1 MTKPPAQSPGVF
13 DQAFLTGVDGVTEVL
28 LIRHGQ
34 QDIDFNGP
42 VGEVMDPPLSE
53 TGLAQAS
60 LLGEGLSTT
69 HIDAIFASPLR
80 RAMQTAEAV
89 QKHHKHL
96 ELQVIEDLQEV
107 MIFKDVPPEK
117 TALEFFGKD
126 LLMAVR
132 LRMLEERSWDVYPLS
147 ESSFDFRKRAVNAVE
162 TAIAQNVG
170 ERIAI
175 VCHGGVINAYIGHIV
190 RSAYDMFFRPA
201 HTSVSIVASGESRR
215 VLRSMNDTY
224 HLRTAEGDFA
234 TY

>member
-1 MTKPPAQSPGVF
+1 MTKPPAPTPGVF
-13 DQAFLTGVDGVTEVL
+13 DQAFLIGVEGVTEVL

-42 VGEVMDPPLSE
+42 IGEVIDPPLSE
-53 TGLAQAS
+53 HGLAQAA
-60 LLGEGLSTT
+60 LLGQGLSTT
-69 HIDAIFASPLR
+69 HLDAIFASPLR
-80 RAMQTAEAV
+80 RAMQTAQAV
-89 QKHHKHL
+89 QQHHKHL
-96 ELQVIEDLQEV
+96 DLDVMDDLEEV
-107 MIFKDVPPEK
+107 RIFKDVPPEK

-132 LRMLEERSWDVYPLS
+132 QRMLQERSWDVYPCS

-162 TAIAQNVG
+162 TAIARNVG

-190 RSAYDMFFRPA
+190 RSSYDMFFRPA
-201 HTSVSIVASGESRR
+201 HTSVSVVASGDGRR
-215 VLRSMNDTY
+215 ILRTANDTN
-224 HLRTAEGDFA
+224 HLRTPEGDFA

>member
-1 MTKPPAQSPGVF
+1 MTKPTGQTPGVF
-13 DQAFLTGVDGVTEVL
+13 DQAFLIGVEGVTEVL

-42 VGEVMDPPLSE
+42 VGDVMDPPLSE

-69 HIDAIFASPLR
+69 HIDAIFVSPLR
-80 RAMQTAEAV
+80 RAMQTAQAV
-89 QKHHKHL
+89 QKHHRHL
-96 ELQVIEDLQEV
+96 ELQVMDDLQEV
-107 MIFKDVPPEK
+107 MIFKDVPPEQ
-117 TALEFFGKD
+117 TAVEFFGKD
-126 LLMAVR
+126 LLTAVR

-170 ERIAI
+170 ERIAL

-201 HTSVSIVASGESRR
+201 HTSVSIVASGEGRR
-215 VLRSMNDTY
+215 VLRTVNDTH